1 MNKSRIIIILS
12 FSFIGGIL
20 LSSLLKIPQ
29 QVWLGILFLA
39 VVLIMAGIKMKE
51 AALLG
56 FCLVFLAIGIIRHQS
71 ALNWRINDEIS
82 GFHNQEIVFKGIVA
96 KEPEKKL
103 DKIKITVESSEIKI
117 NQQWQ
122 KISGRVLVAVAL
134 YPDYSYGDFLE
145 ISGQLEEPVK
155 FDDFDY
161 REYLTKDKI
170 YSVIYYPRI
179 KLISEKQGNW
189 FYQIIFNFK
198 DILRRAID
206 KTLLPGRGSILK
218 AVCLGDKSDIS
229 SGLKEKFSRTGVSHI
244 IAISGMHMV
253 IMAEILLFLFL
264 AAGLWRN
271 QAFYLAAAVLA
282 AYILM
287 IGAPASAIRAG
298 IMVGLLFFSQK
309 TGRLNNSFRAL
320 VFAGSAMLLINPLL
334 LEIDVGFQLSFA
346 ACLGIIYLK
355 PILDAGLSS
364 LSNPF
369 NLRDILTL
377 TFSAQLAVLPLLVFN
392 FGQFS
397 LISPLANL
405 LIVPFLPLLM
415 ILGLAISFSGLIFP
429 TLAKI
434 AAFPAWLLLTYFIKT
449 IEFLSSLP
457 GACFNTGK
465 ISWIIPLFYYS
476 ILILL
481 VRLFKK
487 KKGPFFE

>member
-1 MNKSRIIIILS
+1 M
-12 FSFIGGIL
+12 
-20 LSSLLKIPQ
+20 SSLLKIPR

-39 VVLIMAGIKMKE
+39 VILIVAGAGRKE
-51 AALLG
+51 AALFG
-56 FCLVFLAIGIIRHQS
+56 FCLVFLATGIIRHQS

-82 GFHNQEIVFKGIVA
+82 EFHNQEIVFRGIIV
-96 KEPEKKL
+96 KEPEKKT
-103 DKIKITVESSEIKI
+103 DKIKITVQSREIKI
-117 NQQWQ
+117 NQQWREV
-122 KISGRVLVAVAL
+122 SGRVLIAVAL

-145 ISGQLEEPVK
+145 ISGQLKEPVK

-161 REYLTKDKI
+161 QEYLTKDKI
-170 YSVIYYPRI
+170 FSVIYYPRI
-179 KLISEKQGNW
+179 KLISEKQGNE
-189 FYQIIFNFK
+189 FYQMIFNFK
-198 DILRRAID
+198 DKLRKAID
-206 KTLLPGRGSILK
+206 RTLLPAQSSILK
-218 AVCLGDKSDIS
+218 AVCLGDKSDLS
-229 SGLKEKFSRTGVSHI
+229 PVLKEKFSRTGVSHI

-264 AAGLWRN
+264 AAGLWRS
-271 QAFYLAAAVLA
+271 QTFYLAVAVLT

-309 TGRLNNSFRAL
+309 TGRLNSSFRAL
-320 VFAGSAMLLINPLL
+320 VFAAAAMLLINPLL
-334 LEIDVGFQLSFA
+334 LRVDVGFQLSFA

-369 NLRDILTL
+369 NLRDVLTL
-377 TFSAQLAVLPLLVFN
+377 TFSAQLAVLPLLIFN
-392 FGQFS
+392 FGQLS

-415 ILGLAISFSGLIFP
+415 ILGMAIGFSGLIFP
-429 TLAKI
+429 FFAKI
-434 AAFPAWLLLTYFIKT
+434 VAFPAWLLLTYFIKT

-465 ISWIIPLFYYS
+465 VSWIILLLYYS
-476 ILILL
+476 VLIL
-481 VRLFKK
+481 VIRLFQSPSVK
-487 KKGPFFE
+487 